1 VIPII
6 PNVKIIVVDDDRSIR
21 KLIVTALMYCVNR
34 NVLSF
39 DNGLDAWNY
48 IRGSDDAADIIVS
61 DVDMPEMNGM
71 ELVSRIKSHFPD
83 TICIIMSGDE
93 SNEQSAGRAGA
104 DAFLMKPFRIGDLF
118 DIVQTYVVGS
128 PRN

>member
-6 PNVKIIVVDDDRSIR
+6 PNVKIIVVDDDSSIR

-48 IRGSDDAADIIVS
+48 IRGSEGIDIVVS
-61 DVDMPEMNGM
+61 DVDMPEMNGID
-71 ELVSRIKSHFPD
+71 LLSRIKDHYPD
-83 TICIIMSGDE
+83 KICIIMSGDE
-93 SNEQSAGRAGA
+93 SNEKSARQIGA
-104 DAFLMKPFRIGDLF
+104 DAFLTKPFKIGDLF
-118 DIVQTYVVGS
+118 DIVQTYVVEN

>member
-48 IRGSDDAADIIVS
+48 IRGSDDRADIIVS

-71 ELVSRIKSHFPD
+71 ELVSRIKGHFPD

-93 SNEQSAGRAGA
+93 SNEEPAGRAGA
-104 DAFLMKPFRIGDLF
+104 DAFLLKPFRISDLF
-118 DIVQTYVVGS
+118 DIVQTYVVGT